1 MQTSLVDADN
11 LLVENMTNH
20 HVRKADI
27 TVLIGKDSL
36 DLLHS
41 VTTQNVSDLDEYS
54 CVFASIL
61 QSNGRMIDRILI
73 MNLVDQIALIHLDG
87 CAETSRTLLSK
98 SVSWKQEVRIIPL
111 DEGFSSIWV
120 YGVPD
125 SDNLWTIDVDEQIY
139 SSQILNMNKQIVV
152 HLGPDVEIEK
162 MESKLIANG
171 SIMYTDESIR
181 LNAIENGMIG
191 GKIIRE
197 FQPIPLEVGLE
208 SDISFTKGCYTG
220 QEIIARMDAREA
232 LARTLVTISSDSLLD
247 VGNHKIVG
255 GGKLVVFDSVAD
267 SLQYTS
273 LGLIHPDFAE
283 SGNEFNLDE
292 INCTVVTKW

>member
-1 MQTSLVDADN
+1 MLTSLVDADN
-11 LLVENMTNH
+11 HSVENMTYH
-20 HVRKADI
+20 HVRNADI

-41 VTTQNVSDLDEYS
+41 VTTQDVSDLDDNS
-54 CVFASIL
+54 CVYGSIL

-73 MNLVDQIALIHLDG
+73 MNLGDQIALIHLDG
-87 CAETSRTLLSK
+87 CAENSRTLLSK

-120 YGVPD
+120 YDVPEL
-125 SDNLWTIDVDEQIY
+125 DNLWSIDVVGQTY
-139 SSQILNMNKQIVV
+139 SSQISNLNRQIVV
-152 HLGPDVEIEK
+152 HLGPDSEINTI
-162 MESKLIANG
+162 ESELIANG
-171 SIMYTDESIR
+171 SKLHTVESLR
-181 LNAIENGMIG
+181 LDAILNGITS
-191 GKIIRE
+191 GKTIRE

-267 SLQYTS
+267 SVQYAS

-283 SGNEFNLDE
+283 SGNEFNLED
-292 INCTVVTKW
+292 INCTVVAKW